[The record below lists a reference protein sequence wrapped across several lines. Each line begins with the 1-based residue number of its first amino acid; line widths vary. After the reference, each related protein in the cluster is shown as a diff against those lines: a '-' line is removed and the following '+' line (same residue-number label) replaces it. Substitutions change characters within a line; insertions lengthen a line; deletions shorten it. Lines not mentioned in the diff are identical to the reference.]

1 MVGVLVG
8 IGKGLDWCLCR
19 SWVGVLVEVW
29 SLGTGLNECPS
40 PTSRDWV
47 GYLKVVRE
55 GVLLGVGVGVLGRVR
70 KGMGLYVTGS
80 LVGLLVG
87 FGKRLSVC

>member
-1 MVGVLVG
+1 MRLS
-8 IGKGLDWCLCR
+8 D
-19 SWVGVLVEVW
+19 
-29 SLGTGLNECPS
+29 
-40 PTSRDWV
+40 PTII

-80 LVGLLVG
+80 LVGFVSGVWEAAGCVCVLVRDG
-87 FGKRLSVC
+87 VAIIVGLQ